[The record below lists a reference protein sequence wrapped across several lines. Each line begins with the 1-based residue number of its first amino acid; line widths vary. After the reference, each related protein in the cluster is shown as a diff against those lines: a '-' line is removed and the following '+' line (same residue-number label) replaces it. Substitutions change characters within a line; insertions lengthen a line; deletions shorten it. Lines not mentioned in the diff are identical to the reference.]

1 MHPMRV
7 LVVDDEVRL
16 AAAVQR
22 GLQAEGFTVDVA
34 HTGLDGLW
42 AATEQ
47 RYDAIV
53 LDIMLPGMN
62 GYRVCAELRNR
73 GVDTPILMLTAKDG
87 EWDEAEALDTGAD
100 DFLSKPFSYVVLVA
114 RLRALIRRAGGRAT
128 NEMSVG
134 RVTLHPAARR
144 CTVDGVQVAL
154 TSREF
159 AILECLARRAGEV
172 VPKRDILDSV
182 WDDAFDGPDNVVEV
196 HVHALRRK
204 LGAEAIETIRGAGYR
219 LVAV

>member
-1 MHPMRV
+1 MRV

-87 EWDEAEALDTGAD
+87 EFDEAEALDTGAD

-128 NEMSVG
+128 NEMSEG

-154 TSREF
+154 PSREF

>member
-47 RYDAIV
+47 HYDAIV

-87 EWDEAEALDTGAD
+87 EYDEADALDTGAD

>member
-1 MHPMRV
+1 V

-87 EWDEAEALDTGAD
+87 EFDEAEALDTGAD